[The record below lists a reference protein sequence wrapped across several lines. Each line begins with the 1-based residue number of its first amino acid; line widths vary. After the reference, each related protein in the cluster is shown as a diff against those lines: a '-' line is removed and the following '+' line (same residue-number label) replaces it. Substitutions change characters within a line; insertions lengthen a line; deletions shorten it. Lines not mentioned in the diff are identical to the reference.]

1 MRLESTTGYWA
12 NASEKHL
19 SRNLKVSLASP
30 LAKRFELNLAGIN
43 YQLNVA
49 TEQLNLDHP
58 LSLTIA
64 DSQGL
69 AQLDP
74 FHSDPK
80 IRRVQGYLDYCTS
93 PNQDTSRLDGNFIRR
108 ALTILFSSISEEH
121 FYFQR
126 LGYQSWPTA
135 HHQLVLGCSLDQIH
149 RIAWNTK
156 QPMSFLLQK
165 MIADTLAEAQ
175 GKLGLRPL
183 AQDSNRLGFEV
194 NKLINTP
201 GLLVQSIND

>member
-1 MRLESTTGYWA
+1 MTLESTTGYWA
-12 NASEKHL
+12 IASEKHL
-19 SRNLKVSLASP
+19 SRNLKISFASP
-30 LAKRFELNLAGIN
+30 LAKRFDFNLPGIN
-43 YQLNVA
+43 YQLGVI
-49 TEQLNLDHP
+49 TEQLNLEHP

-80 IRRVQGYLDYCTS
+80 IRQIQGYLDYCTS
-93 PNQDTSRLDGNFIRR
+93 PKPDSSQLAGNFVSRT
-108 ALTILFSSISEEH
+108 LTALFSNISEEH

-126 LGYQSWPTA
+126 QGYQSWPTA
-135 HHQLVLGCSLDQIH
+135 QHQLVLGCSLEQLH

-165 MIADTLAEAQ
+165 MIADSLAGAQ
-175 GKLGLRPL
+175 GKLGIRPF
-183 AQDSNRLGFEV
+183 AQIPNRIGFEV
-194 NKLINTP
+194 HKLMNNP
-201 GLLVQSIND
+201 DLLVQSIND